1 MTQQQKMQEIDY
13 KLSTESPG
21 KVKSL
26 KHKNLSFFKES
37 CSILASFSHSAM
49 LHFHEYSNYATMS
62 NESDKTACTCV
73 LWFI

>member
-37 CSILASFSHSAM
+37 CSILASFLHSIM
-49 LHFHEYSNYATMS
+49 LQFYEDSNYATKS
-62 NESDKTACTCV
+62 NEK
-73 LWFI
+73 WQKIGYY